1 MIRHCLFNDLM
12 AFNVL
17 TNAFI
22 FELDILIFFYAV
34 KIIMYNKY
42 SVLKLFHVIALIK
55 RDNV

>member
-1 MIRHCLFNDLM
+1 MITYCLFNGLM

-34 KIIMYNKY
+34 KCIMYNKY
-42 SVLKLFHVIALIK
+42 SVLKLFHVITLIK
-55 RDNV
+55 R